1 MFTIYATSGG
11 GLVVNTA
18 DPGSPVDN
26 GIAPKTTP
34 AAVPTPDPVAGTTA
48 EAYPYWYEMAPA
60 TTPMTASTPST
71 TSALTQS
78 SLPPGCNPA
87 SKKPSSVQYARNG
100 AIALI
105 TLKRPA
111 VLNAIDME
119 MATLLKAA
127 LHEAGDDHRVR
138 AVIITGQGRGFCAGG
153 DLRFAL
159 AANPTVPGDAFLAL
173 TAVLHAAIAEIRTM
187 PKPVLAAIN
196 GPAAGAG
203 FFLALACDL
212 RIMAQGAYLKQSN
225 TSYGLSI
232 PAGGTF
238 LLPRLVGLGNAL
250 EIAMLDEAIM
260 PARALVMGLVT
271 KVVPDA
277 MLLAAADQLAT
288 TVAQRAGA
296 ALGHTKQLLNSAFY
310 HTLEEHLHLE
320 RQAIA
325 DSANSP
331 EGREGVA
338 AFVEKRQP
346 DFLAAA
352 SELPTYRYQSI

>member
-18 DPGSPVDN
+18 DPVPAIDHE
-26 GIAPKTTP
+26 AAHKTIP
-34 AAVPTPDPVAGTTA
+34 AAAPISDLAADATA
-48 EAYPYWYEMAPA
+48 EAYPYWYEMASA
-60 TTPMTASTPST
+60 TTPMTASASST
-71 TSALTQS
+71 TSALAQP
-78 SLPPGCNPA
+78 SLPLGRNPA
-87 SKKPSSVQYARNG
+87 PKNPSPVQYQRNG

-119 MATLLKAA
+119 MATRLRAA
-127 LHEAGDDHRVR
+127 LHEASDDHRVR

-159 AANPTVPGDAFLAL
+159 AANPTVPGDSFLAL

-187 PKPVLAAIN
+187 PKPVIAAIN

-260 PARALVMGLVT
+260 PARALVLGLVT

-288 TVAQRAGA
+288 TVAQRAGD
-296 ALGHTKQLLNSAFY
+296 ALGRTKQLLNSAFY

-325 DSANSP
+325 DSANSS

-352 SELPTYRYQSI
+352 SELPTYHYQSI